1 MAVAT
6 NVPEY
11 GVVLPPEPGLTPAE
25 MVARAEAIAT
35 TLVARQAETEERTFY
50 APDTHEEFQRA
61 GFYRILV
68 PRRYGGYEF
77 GIDTFMRV
85 TMALT
90 RGCPSTGWMYCLGHA
105 HALVVASLFEE
116 RAQAELFASGEF
128 ICPATVAPA
137 GTSERTP
144 DGDWLLTGTWNYC
157 SGSPYATHF
166 IGHTL
171 VPQGEGRPPSMMM
184 FVAPRGQWER
194 LSDWGGQLGLKG
206 SGSHSIAMDGGLV
219 PAHFTLPTHVS
230 QVTVTEGTP
239 GRDLHG
245 NPEYGGGQLSFMVIE
260 DAALAVGMAL
270 GALDAYE
277 DLMRS
282 RTAAFPPNLPR
293 SQDPDYQYWYGEAA
307 AMIATGEA
315 AVLNAVQQWRELC
328 ERGPAAVT
336 KEQEMRLAGICHQVV
351 DLCWHAVENYL
362 FPTAGSSAV
371 RQGQRIERV
380 WRDMS
385 MFHSHAGFAVF
396 LSTIAKRELA
406 KARFGVAD
414 PAHA

>member
-6 NVPEY
+6 NVTEH
-11 GVVLPPEPGLTPAE
+11 GVALRGEPALTPVE
-25 MVARAEAIAT
+25 MVARAEAIAA
-35 TLVARQAETEERTFY
+35 TLVDRQAETEERTFY
-50 APDTHEEFQRA
+50 AEDTHEEFRRA

-68 PRRYGGYEF
+68 PRRYGGLEY

-85 TMALT
+85 AMALT

-105 HALVVASLFEE
+105 HALVVAALFDE
-116 RAQAELFASGEF
+116 RAQAEIFAEGDF
-128 ICPATVAPA
+128 ICPATVAPS
-137 GTSERTP
+137 GTAERTP
-144 DGDWLLTGTWNYC
+144 GGDWVLNGTWHYN

-166 IGHTL
+166 IGHTM
-171 VPQGEGRPPSMMM
+171 VSQAEGEPPAPMM
-184 FVAPRGQWER
+184 FIAPRSQWQR
-194 LSDWGGQLGLKG
+194 VPGSWGKQLGLKG
-206 SGSHSIAMDGGLV
+206 SGSHSITMENGVV
-219 PAHFTLPTHVS
+219 PGHFTLATHVS
-230 QVTVTEGTP
+230 QVDVSKGTP
-239 GRDLHG
+239 GRALHG

-277 DLMRS
+277 ELMRDRFAMFQFNVP
-282 RTAAFPPNLPR
+282 RTK
-293 SQDPDYQYWYGEAA
+293 DPDYQYWYGQAA
-307 AMIATGEA
+307 GMIATGEA
-315 AVLNAVQQWRELC
+315 AVLNAIQQWMDIC
-328 ERGPAAVT
+328 AQGPAAVT
-336 KEQEMRLAGICHQVV
+336 KEREMRLAAICHQVV

-371 RQGQRIERV
+371 RQGERIERV

-406 KARFGVAD
+406 KARFGVED
-414 PAHA
+414 EH

>member
-6 NVPEY
+6 NVSEY
-11 GVVLPPEPGLTPAE
+11 GVVFPPEPGLTPAE
-25 MVARAEAIAT
+25 IIARAEAIAP

-50 APDTHEEFQRA
+50 AEDTHEEFLNA

-77 GIDTFMRV
+77 GIETFMRV
-85 TMALT
+85 VMALT

-105 HALVVASLFEE
+105 HALVVGALFDD
-116 RAQAELFASGEF
+116 RTQRELFGSGDF
-128 ICPATVAPA
+128 ISPATVMPS
-137 GTSERTP
+137 GTAERTAG
-144 DGDWLLTGTWNYC
+144 GDWLLSGTWKYC

-171 VPQGEGRPPSMMM
+171 VSPAEGEPPAPMM
-184 FVAPRGQWER
+184 FVAPRSEWRR
-194 LSDWGGQLGLKG
+194 LHDWGGQLGLKG
-206 SGSHSIAMDGGLV
+206 SGSHSIVMDNALI
-219 PAHFTLPTHVS
+219 PAHFTLDTHIS
-230 QVTVTEGTP
+230 QVSVTDGTV
-239 GRDLHG
+239 GRELHG

-260 DAALAVGMAL
+260 DAILAVGMAL

-277 DLMRS
+277 DLMRT
-282 RTAAFPPNLPR
+282 RTTAFPPITGR
-293 SQDPDYQYWYGEAA
+293 AEGPDYQFWYGEAA
-307 AMIATGEA
+307 GMIATGEA
-315 AVLNAVQQWRELC
+315 AVLNAVHQWRETSAL
-328 ERGPAAVT
+328 GPGAVT
-336 KEQEMRLAGICHQVV
+336 REFEMRIAAICHEVV
-351 DLCWHAVENYL
+351 KLCWHAVESYL

-371 RQGQRIERV
+371 RQGERIERV

-414 PAHA
+414 DAHA

>member
-6 NVPEY
+6 NVTEH
-11 GVVLPPEPGLTPAE
+11 GVVLPSETALTPAE
-25 MVARAEAIAT
+25 MVARAEAIAA
-35 TLVARQAETEERTFY
+35 TLVDRQAETEERTFY
-50 APDTHEEFQRA
+50 AQDTHEEFLRA

-68 PRRYGGYEF
+68 PRRYGGLEY

-116 RAQAELFASGEF
+116 RAQSEIFAGGDF
-128 ICPATVAPA
+128 ICPATVAPS
-137 GTSERTP
+137 GTAERTP
-144 DGDWLLTGTWNYC
+144 GGDWVLNGTWGYN
-157 SGSPYATHF
+157 SGAPYATHF

-171 VPQGEGRPPSMMM
+171 VSPGEGLPPAPMM
-184 FVAPRGQWER
+184 FIAERGQWRR
-194 LSDWGGQLGLKG
+194 LSDWGKQLGLKG
-206 SGSHSIAMDGGLV
+206 SGSHSITMENGVV
-219 PAHFTLPTHVS
+219 PGHFTLDTHVS
-230 QVTVTEGTP
+230 QVDVSKGTP
-239 GRDLHG
+239 GRTLHG

-260 DAALAVGMAL
+260 DAILAVGMAL
-270 GALDAYE
+270 GALDAFE

-282 RTAAFPPNLPR
+282 RVALFPPNLPR
-293 SQDPDYQYWYGEAA
+293 TQDPDYQFWYGQAA
-307 AMIATGEA
+307 GMIATGEA
-315 AVLNAVQQWRELC
+315 AVLNAVQQWREICAL
-328 ERGPAAVT
+328 GPAAVT
-336 KEQEMRLAGICHQVV
+336 KEVEMRIAAICHQVV

-371 RQGQRIERV
+371 RHGERIERV

-406 KARFGVAD
+406 KARFGVED
-414 PAHA
+414 HAHA

>member
-6 NVPEY
+6 NLSDSDVTS
-11 GVVLPPEPGLTPAE
+11 PPEPGLTPAE
-25 MVARAEAIAT
+25 MVARAEAIAA

-50 APDTHEEFQRA
+50 AEDTHREFQRA
-61 GFYRILV
+61 GFYRVLV

-77 GIDTFMRV
+77 GIDTFLRIA
-85 TMALT
+85 MALT

-116 RAQAELFASGEF
+116 RAQAEVFAGGDF

-137 GTSERTP
+137 GTARRTP

-166 IGHTL
+166 IGHTM
-171 VPQGEGRPPSMMM
+171 VPAGEGGDLAPMM
-184 FVAPRGQWER
+184 FIAAREQWRR

-219 PAHFTLPTHVS
+219 PAHHTLPSHMS
-230 QVTVTEGTP
+230 QVSVTDGTP

-245 NPEYGGGQLSFMVIE
+245 NPEYGGGQLSFMVME
-260 DAALAVGMAL
+260 DAILAVGMAL

-277 DLMRS
+277 ELMRS
-282 RTAAFPPNLPR
+282 RITMFPPNVPR
-293 SQDPDYQYWYGEAA
+293 TEDPDYQFWYGQAA
-307 AMIATGEA
+307 GMIATGEA
-315 AVLNAVQQWRELC
+315 AVLQAIRQWTETC
-328 ERGPAAVT
+328 ARGPAAVT
-336 KEQEMRLAGICHQVV
+336 KEEEMRIAAICHQVV

-406 KARFGVAD
+406 RARFGVGED
-414 PAHA
+414 AHA